1 MKGVYSNKKSLFRLG
16 LISLFFLMLEG
27 GGGSQML
34 NFLEIIANK
43 SEYRAMVDEFDGG
56 SDAELASHV
65 N

>member
-1 MKGVYSNKKSLFRLG
+1 
-16 LISLFFLMLEG
+16 
-27 GGGSQML
+27 ML
-34 NFLEIIANK
+34 NFLEIIAKK